1 MNAEVLFLAVDG
13 GGTKC
18 LARLA
23 NANGETLGNGRSGP
37 ANVRRGLPQAF
48 AAIMDATA
56 QCFDE
61 AALAPDYSRVVACLA
76 LAGAGEPDIQAE
88 LARYAHPFRA
98 AIFTTDSHA
107 ACVGAHRG
115 EDGGVIIAGTGS
127 IGEAIVR
134 GVRHRVGGWGFPV
147 SDEGSGAWLGL
158 EAVRRTLWALDG
170 RAVPSPLLDEVAS
183 RFDRDPNAITRW
195 ASEAGPAD
203 FGTFAPLVFR
213 HAGEGDTVA
222 RELIAA
228 AARHVERIAEALLVL
243 GTPRLALMGGLAKP
257 LEPWLSAA
265 VKRSLVR
272 PAGDALNGGLQ
283 LARNAFSGRRI
294 DETF

>member
-1 MNAEVLFLAVDG
+1 VNVEVLFLAVDG

-23 NANGETLGNGRSGP
+23 DAKGQTLGEGRSGP

-48 AAIMDATA
+48 AAVMDATA
-56 QCFDE
+56 QCFE
-61 AALAPDYSRVVACLA
+61 QAALAPDYRRVVACLA
-76 LAGAGEPDIQAE
+76 LAGAGEPDMQAE
-88 LARYAHPFRA
+88 LSRFAHPFKA

-134 GVRHRVGGWGFPV
+134 GGRHRVGGWGFPV

-158 EAVRRTLWALDG
+158 ETVRRTLWALDG
-170 RAVPSPLLDEVAS
+170 RASASPLLDEAAN
-183 RFDRDPNAITRW
+183 RFGHDPNTITRW
-195 ASEAGPAD
+195 ASEAAPAD

-222 RELIAA
+222 RKLVTSAA
-228 AARHVERIAEALLVL
+228 GHVERIAEALLVS
-243 GTPRLALMGGLAKP
+243 GARRLALMGGLAQP
-257 LEPWLSAA
+257 FEPWLSENM
-265 VKRSLVR
+265 KRSLVR
-272 PAGDALNGGLQ
+272 PAGDALDGGLQ
-283 LARNAFSGRRI
+283 LARNSVSGRRI
-294 DETF
+294 HETS